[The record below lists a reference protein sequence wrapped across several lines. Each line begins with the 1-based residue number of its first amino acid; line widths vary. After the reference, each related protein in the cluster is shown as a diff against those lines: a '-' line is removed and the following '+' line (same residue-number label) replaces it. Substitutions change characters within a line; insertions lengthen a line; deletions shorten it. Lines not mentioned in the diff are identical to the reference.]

1 VVYEQTPAAETL
13 ARQGENVVLVY
24 NPGFVPV
31 TIPNL
36 VGLSVQEATNVLK
49 QAGLRLVVNNFIASP
64 DIPANQI
71 LVQTPTAGLG
81 ARPNAVVTVDVS
93 GGTNTVR
100 IPDVLGDEQT
110 AATKLLSAAPLNL
123 LVTVVLE
130 TNEAIEAGRVVRSE
144 PLGDTAVAPGSAITL
159 YVSSGKA
166 TVTVPSVIG
175 QTAAAASTQL
185 TALGLTVTL
194 VEQDVA
200 AEDPSVG
207 TVITQNVAAG
217 TNVQPGSALTL
228 TVARA
233 AVTP

>member
-1 VVYEQTPAAETL
+1 
-13 ARQGENVVLVY
+13 
-24 NPGFVPV
+24 
-31 TIPNL
+31 
-36 VGLSVQEATNVLK
+36 
-49 QAGLRLVVNNFIASP
+49 
-64 DIPANQI
+64 
-71 LVQTPTAGLG
+71 
-81 ARPNAVVTVDVS
+81 
-93 GGTNTVR
+93 
-100 IPDVLGDEQT
+100 
-110 AATKLLSAAPLNL
+110 
-123 LVTVVLE
+123 VVLE

-175 QTAAAASTQL
+175 QTTAAASTQL

-200 AEDPSVG
+200 AEDPSIG
-207 TVITQNVAAG
+207 TVIAQNVAAG

>member
-1 VVYEQTPAAETL
+1 
-13 ARQGENVVLVY
+13 
-24 NPGFVPV
+24 
-31 TIPNL
+31 
-36 VGLSVQEATNVLK
+36 
-49 QAGLRLVVNNFIASP
+49 
-64 DIPANQI
+64 
-71 LVQTPTAGLG
+71 
-81 ARPNAVVTVDVS
+81 VDVS

-175 QTAAAASTQL
+175 QTTAAASTQL

-200 AEDPSVG
+200 AEDPSIG
-207 TVITQNVAAG
+207 TVIAQNVAAG